1 MSVIK
6 KNRISHGSRE
16 EAANTKLADALRECG
31 FAKATPESVGNI
43 GGKHP
48 DICFNRERDGARVV
62 IEAEYQNRRG
72 AEKDALNRLNQ
83 NPRPAILCAVSYP
96 AAIARDYSLAGE
108 VNQRIDYAFWSRDAW
123 SWDEGAIGD
132 FAAALQRA
140 YVLSRDDA
148 AIGLAIAEIQKAID
162 LLSDKF
168 ISQPGAAGKAAKILG
183 ITLPESEGAI
193 EAARDNAIRMA
204 GLIMISAFIFQAA
217 LAGKNDDVHSLTKI
231 LSSEGDLS
239 VNVSTHW
246 RFILKEINYV
256 AVFKVAVELMESCAP
271 KQDQVRTMIKTAM
284 NVREVAGEGYDLMGR
299 AYHYLLSDAK
309 TLGAF
314 YTSLPGATLLAG
326 LSLANKRW
334 TSVDWNS
341 SESIG
346 ELKIADLACGTGTLL
361 AAACQKARDNFQSA
375 GGKETDE
382 LHKNLIE
389 KTIWGYDILGSA
401 THLTAATLGL
411 MSPEVNF
418 RRAHIYQAAI
428 GRVKEG
434 EGKKSKTV
442 AAAGSLELLDGQKP
456 RLNPF
461 QAQQA
466 QVETGEEAEDLG
478 KADLCIMNPPYVRG
492 TKGNEALSFL
502 PQKEREAA
510 RARMKELAKA
520 HGVDMSKGM
529 GAAFVKAADKHLN
542 VGGRL
547 ALILPTA
554 MAVGSSEAWKG
565 TRELINENYDLEFIA
580 VSHDPKRPA
589 FSENTALS
597 EAIYV
602 ARKRKGIADR
612 TDKFLFA
619 SLWRGLSSIN
629 EAQSAA
635 RAILEA
641 DDSGEDCGDLK
652 RGEEKI
658 GEFARLP
665 YRKRAMWSC
674 ISFASAR
681 MSFAASR
688 FAESGS
694 LQGIIKR
701 DGKIPLKLLGE
712 QSQMFGGVT
721 LSMYANQMKKVGVAS
736 TPTAFPAYWPGLHR
750 HKTEERAGE
759 IGTISE
765 KPHCYLSPNPGHER
779 WIAETYYGR
788 AGRIILAQSFRFNTF
803 RRVAVLLSEPVQC
816 DHYWPITL
824 NCETNEKAKAMV
836 LWLNSTPALLL
847 MTRDIQST
855 MGAKVMLGQRAA
867 KTLPALDVGAL
878 SEAQLK
884 KLAAAFDKAAKMKF
898 KPIPQM
904 ESDPARILVDDT
916 LSALFNLGD
925 LSPLRSALSREP
937 VICDK
942 PFATES

>member
-1 MSVIK
+1 MSAIK

-48 DICFNRERDGARVV
+48 DICFNRESDGARVV

-123 SWDEGAIGD
+123 SWDEGAIDD
-132 FAAALQRA
+132 FAAALRRA

-168 ISQPGAAGKAAKILG
+168 INQPGAAGKAAKILG

-193 EAARDNAIRMA
+193 ETARDNAIRMA

-217 LAGKNDDVHSLTKI
+217 LAGKNDYVHSLSTIKD
-231 LSSEGDLS
+231 SEGDLS
-239 VNVSTHW
+239 FNVSTHW

-271 KQDQVRTMIKTAM
+271 KQAQVQTMIKTAM

-478 KADLCIMNPPYVRG
+478 NADLCIMNPPYVRG
-492 TKGNEALSFL
+492 TKGNEVLSFL

-520 HGVDMSKGM
+520 YDVDMSKGM

-554 MAVGSSEAWKG
+554 MAVGSSGAWKG

-635 RAILEA
+635 RAILAA

-665 YRKRAMWSC
+665 YRKRAIWSC

-694 LQGIIKR
+694 LLGVIKS
-701 DGKIPLKLLGE
+701 DGKIPLKFLGE
-712 QSQMFGGVT
+712 QVKFGSHV
-721 LSMYANQMKKVGVAS
+721 LSNYVNLNKFAAVAA

-750 HKTEERAGE
+750 RKTEERAGE

-788 AGRIILAQSFRFNTF
+788 AGRIILAQSFAFRTY
-803 RRVAVLLSEPVQC
+803 RRVAALMTKPVQC

-824 NCETNEKAKAMV
+824 NSDTDEKAKAMV

-847 MTRDIQST
+847 MARDIQVTKGSKVGFSQAT
-855 MGAKVMLGQRAA
+855 AKNLAV
-867 KTLPALDVGAL
+867 LDVGAL
-878 SEAQLK
+878 SESQLK
-884 KLAAAFDKAAKMKF
+884 KLAIAFDKAAKMKF

-904 ESDPARILVDDT
+904 ESDPARILIDDT